1 MNRQSSRRGIL
12 LGRPYTANH
21 VKLARRRGAQ
31 LCPPALNLIAMIC
44 LLSVTASIHAQETPP
59 SHPYQVFVNRDVD
72 STGLDRLIFIDMLTG
87 QQTSNDVYG
96 ERYTII
102 GREVLYFDTSTN
114 RVKLAV
120 PDGTVR
126 DHPFIQLEPGSRRV
140 DWLVD
145 GDAIVWTQTLADAQN
160 RLSTST
166 SIARIGGSE
175 SRLVLNDGPY
185 SNGVRALPVA
195 LSPDRRTLYMDTHP
209 DGISQFTPFRLY
221 AGLLAVSVETG
232 EITPLPD
239 EQPANCLCG
248 ADIRRDWFVRLRLTD
263 DLRGFD
269 LHVYNLASGVEQVLN
284 APRLNNY
291 TSGDVLL
298 TPDGRQAVYG
308 LARVS
313 SFGTADQS
321 IQMTLMLV
329 DLTAMTQRELTTR
342 ITTFVRPVA
351 WTEDNSAILLV
362 SQTQNGTWKINL
374 DDGRLERIA
383 EATYIGAMGGS

>member
-1 MNRQSSRRGIL
+1 MIRQTFRRGDL
-12 LGRPYTANH
+12 TGRPYAPPTRH
-21 VKLARRRGAQ
+21 EGARD
-31 LCPPALNLIAMIC
+31 ALLRYLLICTMFV
-44 LLSVTASIHAQETPP
+44 LLIGSVHAQEIPTN
-59 SHPYQVFVNRDVD
+59 HPYQVFVSRDVD
-72 STGLDRLIFIDMLTG
+72 TTGLDRLLFIDMLTG
-87 QQTSNDVYG
+87 EQSSLEVYG

-102 GREVLYFDTSTN
+102 GREVMYYDTSAN
-114 RVKLAV
+114 RVRLAA
-120 PDGTVR
+120 PDGTTR

-145 GDAIVWTQTLADAQN
+145 GDVIVWTQTSADNQN
-160 RLSTST
+160 RLSTRT
-166 SIARIGGSE
+166 YLANLDGSDE
-175 SRLVLNDGPY
+175 RMILSDGPY
-185 SNGVRALPVA
+185 SNGVRALPIA
-195 LSPDRRTLYMDTHP
+195 LSGNRRTLYIDTHP

-221 AGLLAVSVETG
+221 AGILAVDVETG
-232 EITPLPD
+232 EVTPLPD

-248 ADIRRDWFVRLRLTD
+248 ADFGGDWFVRLRLAD

-269 LHVYNLASGVEQVLN
+269 LHVYNLTSGVERVLN

-298 TPDGRQAVYG
+298 TPDGTQAVYG

-313 SFGTADQS
+313 NFGTVDQS

-329 DLTAMTQRELTTR
+329 DLTTLTQRELTTR
-342 ITTFVRPVA
+342 ISTFVRPVA

-362 SQTQNGTWKINL
+362 SLNRNGTWKINL

-383 EATYIGAMGGS
+383 EATFIGSI